1 MRRARAG
8 PKPDRDPTPGD
19 PPVTL
24 LTAAKR
30 TLEMIAG
37 GAELAEILA
46 NLCAAIDAQ
55 DPGVIS
61 TVLLMDPDGRRLWPA
76 AGPRVPDGWTRVI
89 SPVLVGPAMGSCGTA
104 AFRRER
110 VVVADIATDPLW
122 AGASAEQ
129 AREVAIGFGLR
140 ASWSEPL
147 LSKDGEVR
155 GTFAMY
161 YGAPRSPD
169 ARQLQLIEDA
179 AHIAVIAI
187 EGERS
192 RRALEQAVLK
202 ICASEVRMR
211 ATIDAIPTQVWR
223 VGADG
228 AVDYLNQRWHEYTG
242 IPRDEAY
249 RAGAALDVAR
259 AIMHPDD
266 GPVSQARWQN
276 EIVPAGRPAEFEVRL
291 RRHDGEYRWFMVR
304 VEPVRDEHGNV
315 VEWYGTNTDIEDLKR
330 AEIRLRQDEQEL
342 RRITDAIAQTIHVL
356 SPDGSFVYANRSLL
370 DYTGLTMDEV
380 LAPDFFARLFHP
392 EDVARWWD
400 ERREALLRGVPFESE
415 QRLRRRDGEYRWF
428 LLRFRPFHDDR
439 GRLVHWY
446 ATGTDIDDRKRA
458 EERMRNENLALRE
471 DIDRVS
477 MVEEIVGSSA
487 ALRQVLAQVAKVAP
501 VDSTVLISGETG
513 TGKELVARAIHRQS
527 RRAGR
532 AFIRVSCAAIPPS
545 LIASELFG
553 HEKGAFTGAL
563 QRRIGRFEAAD
574 GGTIFLDEV
583 GELPPETQVALLRVL
598 QERELERVGSSRP
611 ISVDVRVLAATN
623 RDLEAA
629 VASGAFRRDLYYRL
643 NVFPIRIPPLRER
656 LDDIPVLAGYL
667 VERFARR
674 AGKRIRHIAKG
685 TMELFQGYD
694 WPGNIR
700 ELRNVIERAVILCD
714 GDTFVIDE
722 SWLKRAPDAPPV
734 PAVRLPST
742 LVERERELIEAALA
756 QSGGRI
762 SGPSGA
768 AGRLG
773 IPRQTLDSKIK
784 ALHIDKLRF
793 RPRG

>member
-1 MRRARAG
+1 MRTSESPSGLGRRGGRAKGDGRG
-8 PKPDRDPTPGD
+8 PAH
-19 PPVTL
+19 PVQ
-24 LTAAKR
+24 TAADAAPDPALRGQGDSLLSAARR
-30 TLEMIAG
+30 TL
-37 GAELAEILA
+37 
-46 NLCAAIDAQ
+46 
-55 DPGVIS
+55 
-61 TVLLMDPDGRRLWPA
+61 
-76 AGPRVPDGWTRVI
+76 
-89 SPVLVGPAMGSCGTA
+89 
-104 AFRRER
+104 
-110 VVVADIATDPLW
+110 
-122 AGASAEQ
+122 
-129 AREVAIGFGLR
+129 
-140 ASWSEPL
+140 
-147 LSKDGEVR
+147 
-155 GTFAMY
+155 
-161 YGAPRSPD
+161 
-169 ARQLQLIEDA
+169 
-179 AHIAVIAI
+179 
-187 EGERS
+187 
-192 RRALEQAVLK
+192 
-202 ICASEVRMR
+202 
-211 ATIDAIPTQVWR
+211 DAIPTQVWR

-242 IPRDEAY
+242 IPRDAAY

-266 GPVSQARWQN
+266 GPASQARWQN

-304 VEPVRDEHGNV
+304 VEPVLDEDGTV

-342 RRITDAIAQTIHVL
+342 RQITDAIAQTIHVL

-370 DYTGLTMDEV
+370 DYTGLKMDEV

-392 EDVARWWD
+392 EDVARWRD

-428 LLRFRPFHDDR
+428 LLRFRPFHDEQ

-471 DIDRVS
+471 EIDRVS
-477 MVEEIVGSSA
+477 MAEEIVGSSP
-487 ALRQVLAQVAKVAP
+487 ALQRVLAQVTRVAP
-501 VDSTVLISGETG
+501 TDSTILISGETG

-532 AFIRVSCAAIPPS
+532 VFIRVSCAAIPPS

-574 GGTIFLDEV
+574 GGTLFLDEV

-611 ISVDVRVLAATN
+611 ITVDVRVLAATN
-623 RDLEAA
+623 RDLEVA
-629 VASGAFRRDLYYRL
+629 VAGGAFRRDLYYRL
-643 NVFPIRIPPLRER
+643 AVFPIRVPPLRER
-656 LDDIPVLAGYL
+656 LDDIPVLVGYL

-674 AGKRIRHIAKG
+674 AGKRIRHIARG
-685 TMELFQGYD
+685 TMEQFQGYD

-722 SWLKRAPDAPPV
+722 SWLRGAPDAPSA

-742 LVERERELIEAALA
+742 LEEHEKELIEAALA

-768 AGRLG
+768 AARLG

-784 ALHIDKLRF
+784 SLHIDKLRF
-793 RPRG
+793 RPRD

>member
-1 MRRARAG
+1 
-8 PKPDRDPTPGD
+8 
-19 PPVTL
+19 
-24 LTAAKR
+24 
-30 TLEMIAG
+30 MIAR
-37 GAELAEILA
+37 GASLSDILTH
-46 NLCAAIDAQ
+46 LCGAIDAQ
-55 DPGVIS
+55 DPDIIS
-61 TVLLMDPDGRRLWPA
+61 SVMLLDPDGRHLWPG
-76 AGPRVPDGWTRVI
+76 AGPRLPAAWIRAL
-89 SPVLVGPAMGSCGTA
+89 SPVAIGPAVGSCGTA
-104 AFRRER
+104 VFRRKR
-110 VVVADIATDPLW
+110 VVTPDIASDPLW
-122 AGASAEQ
+122 AGVPAPASPRNA
-129 AREVAIGFGLR
+129 VAHGLR
-140 ASWSEPL
+140 ASWSQPL
-147 LSKDGEVR
+147 LSKDGEVL

-192 RRALEQAVLK
+192 RAALKQAVAELGS
-202 ICASEVRMR
+202 SERR
-211 ATIDAIPTQVWR
+211 LRTTIDAIPTQVWR

-228 AVDYLNQRWHEYTG
+228 LVDYLNQRWHEYTG

-266 GPVSQARWQN
+266 GPASQARWQN
-276 EIVPAGRPAEFEVRL
+276 EIVPSGRPAEFEARL

-304 VEPVRDEHGNV
+304 VEPVLDEHGNV
-315 VEWYGTNTDIEDLKR
+315 VGWYGTNTDIEDLKR

-356 SPDGSFVYANRSLL
+356 SPDGAFVYANRSLL
-370 DYTGLTMDEV
+370 DYTGLAMDEV
-380 LAPDFFARLFHP
+380 LAPGFFARLFHP
-392 EDVARWWD
+392 EDVARWRD

-415 QRLRRRDGEYRWF
+415 QRLRRHDGEYRWF
-428 LLRFRPFHDDR
+428 LIRFRPFHDEQ
-439 GRLVHWY
+439 GRLVRWY

-477 MVEEIVGSSA
+477 MVEEIVGSSD
-487 ALRQVLAQVAKVAP
+487 ALRRVLAQVAKVAP

-513 TGKELVARAIHRQS
+513 TGKELVARAIHKRS

-532 AFIRVSCAAIPPS
+532 AFIRVNCAAIPPS

-574 GGTIFLDEV
+574 GGTLFLDEV

-611 ISVDVRVLAATN
+611 IPVDVRVLAATN

-656 LDDIPVLAGYL
+656 VDDIPVLVGYL

-674 AGKRIRHIAKG
+674 AGKRIRHVAKR
-685 TMELFQGYD
+685 TMALFQGYD
-694 WPGNIR
+694 WPGNVR
-700 ELRNVIERAVILCD
+700 ELQNVIERAVVLCE
-714 GDTFVIDE
+714 GEPFSIDE
-722 SWLKRAPDAPPV
+722 SWLKRTPDPPFT
-734 PAVRLPST
+734 PSVRLAAT
-742 LVERERELIEAALA
+742 LEEREKELIEAALA
-756 QSGGRI
+756 ECGGRI

-768 AGRLG
+768 AARLG

-784 ALHIDKLRF
+784 ALGIDKLRF